1 MGFCYVNIFRAA
13 RKHNIRVSR
22 MSPTSTDSEIS
33 LSSQSQIAM
42 TIFVMFVVFFLCWT
56 PYFTYMVYMT
66 AQQVKSPD
74 VFARRLGL
82 ASYWCAFLN
91 SCIDPFVY
99 GLRNPLIR
107 KQLYLMCCRRFQNG
121 TGSRHNSTPE
131 AQKSSVNCESCLKP
145 PQTFMEYGDT
155 SATYPAFINFV
166 ALSEEDIVGPNEGI
180 PIQTTNKA
188 IQTDNAAQL
197 LSIQDLCNVNCTTE
211 HTCGGKETLSKALT
225 LLPVLCQ
232 ETNVGST
239 EKIGSATCGDDA
251 CSVEDC
257 GGHVGR
263 GTEEIACSSDSLEDT
278 LCSYSESDSVSG
290 HINACCCQG
299 GSYSSSN
306 DQSASHN
313 SINSSHVNTDSLG
326 VSNRVIAES
335 PKTVSFLPV
344 KKKPRQLIC
353 WIESQL

>member
-13 RKHNIRVSR
+13 RKHSIRVSQ
-22 MSPTSTDSEIS
+22 MSLTSTNSEIS

-42 TIFVMFVVFFLCWT
+42 TIFVMFIVFFLCWT

-74 VFARRLGL
+74 VFAQRLGL

-107 KQLYLMCCRRFQNG
+107 KQLYLMYCRRFQNG
-121 TGSRHNSTPE
+121 AGSRHNSMPE

-155 SATYPAFINFV
+155 SAAYPAFINFV
-166 ALSEEDIVGPNEGI
+166 ALSEEDIVGPNAGI
-180 PIQTTNKA
+180 PIQTTNEV
-188 IQTDNAAQL
+188 IQTDNAVQL

-211 HTCGGKETLSKALT
+211 QACSGKETLPKPLT

-232 ETNVGST
+232 ETNEGST
-239 EKIGSATCGDDA
+239 EKIGSSTCCNA
-251 CSVEDC
+251 CSVGDY

-263 GTEEIACSSDSLEDT
+263 GNEEVTCSSYSLEDT
-278 LCSYSESDSVSG
+278 LCSFSESDSVSG
-290 HINACCCQG
+290 HINACCCQD

-306 DQSASHN
+306 DQSASHA
-313 SINSSHVNTDSLG
+313 SIHSSHINTDSFN
-326 VSNRVIAES
+326 VSSRVIAES
-335 PKTVSFLPV
+335 AKKVSFLPV

>member
-22 MSPTSTDSEIS
+22 MSLTKTDREIS

-42 TIFVMFVVFFLCWT
+42 TIFVMFIVFFLCWT
-56 PYFTYMVYMT
+56 PYFTYMMYMT
-66 AQQVKSPD
+66 VQQVKSPD
-74 VFARRLGL
+74 VFAQRLGL

-107 KQLYLMCCRRFQNG
+107 KQLYLLYCRRLQNG
-121 TGSRHNSTPE
+121 TGSRHNSMRE
-131 AQKSSVNCESCLKP
+131 AQKSSVNFESCLKP
-145 PQTFMEYGDT
+145 PQTFIEYSDT

-166 ALSEEDIVGPNEGI
+166 SLSEEDIVGPNEGI

-188 IQTDNAAQL
+188 IQTDNVVQL

-211 HTCGGKETLSKALT
+211 QACSGNETLPKPLT

-232 ETNVGST
+232 ETNVGSPK
-239 EKIGSATCGDDA
+239 KIGSSTCCDA
-251 CSVEDC
+251 CSVGDC

-263 GTEEIACSSDSLEDT
+263 GTEEIACSSCSLEDT
-278 LCSYSESDSVSG
+278 LCSYSESDCVSG
-290 HINACCCQG
+290 HINACCCED

-306 DQSASHN
+306 DQSASHTTIH
-313 SINSSHVNTDSLG
+313 SCHINTDSLN

-335 PKTVSFLPV
+335 AKTVSFLPV

>member
-22 MSPTSTDSEIS
+22 MSLTKTDREIS

-42 TIFVMFVVFFLCWT
+42 TIFVMFIVFFLCWT
-56 PYFTYMVYMT
+56 PYFTYMMYMT
-66 AQQVKSPD
+66 VQQVKSPD
-74 VFARRLGL
+74 VFAQRLGL

-107 KQLYLMCCRRFQNG
+107 KQLYLLYCRRLQNG
-121 TGSRHNSTPE
+121 TGSRHNSMRE
-131 AQKSSVNCESCLKP
+131 AQKSSVNFESCLKP
-145 PQTFMEYGDT
+145 PQTFIEYSDT

-166 ALSEEDIVGPNEGI
+166 SLSEEDIVGPNEGI

-188 IQTDNAAQL
+188 IQTDNVVQL

-211 HTCGGKETLSKALT
+211 QACSGNETLPKPLA
-225 LLPVLCQ
+225 LLPVLRQ
-232 ETNVGST
+232 ETNVGSP
-239 EKIGSATCGDDA
+239 EKIGSSTCCDA
-251 CSVEDC
+251 CSVSDC
-257 GGHVGR
+257 SGHVGR
-263 GTEEIACSSDSLEDT
+263 GTEEIACSRCSLEDT
-278 LCSYSESDSVSG
+278 LCSYSEPDCVSG
-290 HINACCCQG
+290 HINTCCCED
-299 GSYSSSN
+299 GSYPSSN
-306 DQSASHN
+306 DQSASHTT
-313 SINSSHVNTDSLG
+313 IHSSHINTDLLN
-326 VSNRVIAES
+326 VSNRVMAES
-335 PKTVSFLPV
+335 AKTVSFLPV